1 MHFPV
6 IRHFSLIPCSAL
18 VIILCEESVC
28 TLVFMLG
35 FFFFSRFLSWLILK
49 ELHRGNLPSPHSKLP
64 ALVTSR
70 AFYSS
75 GAFFPG
81 DKFEFTAQPE
91 SNRIKRGALQGSP
104 RVID

>member
-1 MHFPV
+1 MLSPGYHSLRRQRLHF
-6 IRHFSLIPCSAL
+6 
-18 VIILCEESVC
+18 
-28 TLVFMLG
+28 G
-35 FFFFSRFLSWLILK
+35 FHAWIFFFSRFLSWLILK
-49 ELHRGNLPSPHSKLP
+49 ELHGGNLPSPHSKLP

>member
-1 MHFPV
+1 MLSPGYHSLRRQRLHF
-6 IRHFSLIPCSAL
+6 
-18 VIILCEESVC
+18 
-28 TLVFMLG
+28 G
-35 FFFFSRFLSWLILK
+35 FHAWIYLFFSRFLSWLILK
-49 ELHRGNLPSPHSKLP
+49 ELHRGNLPPPHSKLP

-70 AFYSS
+70 AFYPS